1 MGPQTTQ
8 GTVRLST
15 SVLRFAR
22 QHPVMTYFALT
33 FSISWGGLLLVIGP
47 SGIRGIM
54 EQTTRNSLFWSLYVV
69 TVAGPSAAG
78 ILSSIFVYGKRGL
91 RNIVAGLLRWRV
103 GARWYAV
110 ALLVAPLSVFPTLF
124 VLSVFS
130 PAFIPGILTA
140 GDQVSLVL
148 FAVAVGLVNPW
159 IEELGWTGFAV
170 PELGKRYG
178 ILANGLIVGIMWGA
192 WHFLSNL
199 WGASSVTIPLAL
211 FMPAMLFSFL
221 PPFRVLMVWVYD
233 RTRSLLVAVIMH
245 GSLNAFW
252 LIATPTAITAA
263 NLVTWYIAWAAVLW
277 VISGIVVLRR
287 KT

>member
-1 MGPQTTQ
+1 M
-8 GTVRLST
+8 
-15 SVLRFAR
+15 SVLRLAR
-22 QHPVMTYFALT
+22 QHPVIVYFALT

-47 SGIRGIM
+47 SGIGGIM

-69 TVAGPSAAG
+69 TVAGPSVAG
-78 ILSSIFVYGKRGL
+78 ILSSILAYGKRGL
-91 RNIVAGLLRWRV
+91 RNLVAGLLRWRV

-110 ALLVAPLSVFPTLF
+110 ALLVAPLSVFPTLLA
-124 VLSVFS
+124 LSVFS
-130 PAFIPGILTA
+130 PAFLPGILTA
-140 GDQVSLVL
+140 GDKVSLVI

-159 IEELGWTGFAV
+159 IEEVGWTGFAV
-170 PELGKRYG
+170 PDLGKRYTV
-178 ILANGLIVGIMWGA
+178 LANGLIVGIVWGA

-199 WGASSVTIPLAL
+199 WGASSVTVPLVL
-211 FMPAMLFSFL
+211 FMPAILFSFL

-252 LIATPTAITAA
+252 LMATPTAITSA
-263 NLVTWYIAWAAVLW
+263 NLAIWYIAWATVLW
-277 VISGIVVLRR
+277 GMSGIVVLRR